1 MSEIKTIGIAGAGT
15 MGAGI
20 AIVCARAG
28 FRTRV
33 FDLQPGALDR
43 ARDADRRLPAQ
54 ERGAR
59 QAGRREAARDHGAVA
74 AARPSS
80 KTSPTATW

>member
-33 FDLQPGALDR
+33 FDLKQDALDR
-43 ARDADRRLPAQ
+43 ARKPDRGLPAQ

-59 QAGRREAARDHGAVA
+59 QAGRREAARDHGRG
-74 AARPSS
+74 AARPSW